1 MNNQSYQK
9 VYACVD
15 KNSSELYFAV
25 YNENGSGKMLLF
37 NPNEKIRDGFKK
49 FNPQKVVLD

>member
-1 MNNQSYQK
+1 MLIKTAVN
-9 VYACVD
+9 CI
-15 KNSSELYFAV
+15 FAV

>member
-1 MNNQSYQK
+1 MNCIFLQCIMK
-9 VYACVD
+9 
-15 KNSSELYFAV
+15 
-25 YNENGSGKMLLF
+25 NGSGKMLLF